1 MDLPAPT
8 LRFAGT
14 LVAAICLLAL
24 APAHIARGQGGVIEQ
39 AGRFDPS
46 DVYFQGY
53 LAARAAENFEAEGK
67 HAEALGKYQEA
78 QRMFDSV
85 AKFFPEWKPEMVQG
99 RAERNREST
108 AAVRQKA
115 EEQQA
120 ENQRV
125 VAELEGG
132 QRVGGEWKPAVPQPR
147 PQGILEVDP
156 MAVRKL
162 KEAEDEIA
170 RLRGLLDAA
179 NAGETAAARN
189 ESRVRDLQRQRDD
202 LQGRL
207 RGVEAEAG
215 ALRARLAAAPVES
228 QLTDLNRRID
238 DLEQERSAMGIALTQ
253 SRRSHTE
260 AMAKIA
266 TLEADMGLLREE
278 TVKLR
283 QREADLTR
291 NLERERN
298 VANDVVAGLRR
309 QMQELNDKLT
319 AKDGDLARANTTIAS
334 LTRELQES
342 RDAYSELRDERDNL
356 LRERDQMAALLQLNE
371 GGRIDD
377 LIDQNV
383 GLDRQLREAA
393 ERVDILSRDNNA
405 TKDELTDA
413 RRDLAIAKA
422 QIQRMRQEH
431 AEQHKRIDEIR
442 RQLRDEEHAIAVN
455 PSVDPA
461 EANVLREIIHRHLR
475 IQAHRR
481 QSRDLLIDTV
491 RERARDDEN
500 LARAIEVLEGSEIEL
515 TPDEQ
520 RIIADN
526 QVDGEFISPFAR
538 DRKTVDGK
546 MTGLNLELESFDR
559 AATRAFTA
567 GRYLPARELY
577 EQMIELHPGHT
588 PALCKLGV
596 VQLRLE
602 EPAAAADTF
611 RRAAELEPS
620 NAYAHRMLALA
631 LMTLGDL
638 AAARE
643 PANRSVEIT
652 PDDPVAQMMLGAVY
666 FRLGETRDAEAHFKA
681 AISADP
687 MLSEPYFNLAVLH
700 AREKRF
706 DRAREH
712 YNQALERGAVP
723 DPALE
728 KSLFQ

>member
-1 MDLPAPT
+1 MDLPNPT
-8 LRFAGT
+8 LRLAGT
-14 LVAAICLLAL
+14 LAVAACCLAL
-24 APAHIARGQGGVIEQ
+24 VPAPMAHAQGAAVEQ

-46 DVYFQGY
+46 DLYFQGY
-53 LAARAAENFEAEGK
+53 LAARAAEKFEAEGK
-67 HAEALGKYQEA
+67 YVEALEKYQEA

-85 AKFFPEWKPEMVQG
+85 AKFFPEWNPAMVKG

-108 AAVRQKA
+108 AAVGKQA
-115 EEQQA
+115 EETQR

-132 QRVGGEWKPAVPQPR
+132 QRVGGEWKPPVAAANPR
-147 PQGILEVDP
+147 PPAILETDP

-162 KEAEDEIA
+162 KQAEEEIA
-170 RLRGLLDAA
+170 RLRGMLDAA
-179 NAGETAAARN
+179 NAGQNAAARN
-189 ESRVRDLQRQRDD
+189 QARVRDLQRQRED

-207 RGVEAEAG
+207 RGAEAEAA

-228 QLTDLNRRID
+228 QLAELNRRID
-238 DLEQERSAMGIALTQ
+238 DLEQERNAMGIALTQ

-260 AMAKIA
+260 AMAQIA

-278 TVKLR
+278 TAKLR
-283 QREADLTR
+283 QRESDLTR

-319 AKDGDLARANTTIAS
+319 SKDNDLAHANATIAS
-334 LTRELQES
+334 LTRELEES
-342 RDAYSELRDERDNL
+342 RDAYAELRDERDNL
-356 LRERDQMAALLQLNE
+356 LREREQMAALLQLNE
-371 GGRIDD
+371 AGRINQ
-377 LIDQNV
+377 LIEQNV

-393 ERVDILSRDNNA
+393 EKVEILSRDNNA

-413 RRDLAIAKA
+413 RRDLVIAKA

-431 AEQHKRIDEIR
+431 AAQDKRVEEIR
-442 RQLRDEEHAIAVN
+442 RQLRDEQHALAVN
-455 PSVDPA
+455 PPADPA
-461 EANVLREIIHRHLR
+461 EANVLREIILRHLR
-475 IQAHRR
+475 IQEHRR
-481 QSRDLLIDTV
+481 QSRDLLIATV
-491 RERARDDEN
+491 RDQASKDEN

-538 DRKTVDGK
+538 DRKAVEGD
-546 MTGLNLELESFDR
+546 MAGLNQELVSFDR

-577 EQMIELHPGHT
+577 EQMVELHPGHT

-602 EPAAAADTF
+602 EPSAAADSF
-611 RRAAELEPS
+611 RRAMPTACSPS
-620 NAYAHRMLALA
+620 
-631 LMTLGDL
+631 
-638 AAARE
+638 
-643 PANRSVEIT
+643 RS
-652 PDDPVAQMMLGAVY
+652 
-666 FRLGETRDAEAHFKA
+666 
-681 AISADP
+681 
-687 MLSEPYFNLAVLH
+687 
-700 AREKRF
+700 
-706 DRAREH
+706 
-712 YNQALERGAVP
+712 
-723 DPALE
+723 
-728 KSLFQ
+728 